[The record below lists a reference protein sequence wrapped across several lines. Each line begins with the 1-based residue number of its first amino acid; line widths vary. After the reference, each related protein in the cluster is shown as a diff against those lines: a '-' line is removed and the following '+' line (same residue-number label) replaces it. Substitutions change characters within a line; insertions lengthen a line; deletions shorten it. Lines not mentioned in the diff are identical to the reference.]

1 MVKEGVFSSAVS
13 EKGYLDSSLRLLT
26 MCKQAVFST
35 FQKGPPLLGCPSHE
49 SAVSMVLSSAEEI
62 SSDKFR
68 MCSVFTMLPR
78 GSRP

>member
-1 MVKEGVFSSAVS
+1 MKEGVFSSTVS

-26 MCKQAVFST
+26 MYKQAVFRT
-35 FQKGPPLLGCPSHE
+35 FQKGPPLLGCHSHE
-49 SAVSMVLSSAEEI
+49 SAVSTVLSSAEEV

-68 MCSVFTMLPR
+68 MFSVFTMLPQ